1 MTRRSPSRPFRARA
15 VTLLDGAMGTALRR
29 QGLPVESFPEEWLL
43 ARPAKIAAVHA
54 GHARAG
60 ARILLTCTFNCTA
73 PRLRTRGLE
82 DQAEALCSAAARLA
96 RSAGQG
102 LLVAGAVGP
111 TTLVGPGRRPSP
123 KELRA
128 HYLRPFRAL
137 AAAGVDLLWAETQ
150 YDLKEAR
157 AALAA
162 GLAVGLPTL
171 VTLALVPKP
180 SGMVLHSGEPALSC
194 LAALERDGA
203 AAVGA
208 GCDLPGA
215 PLAELLARFAVESR
229 IPLVA
234 KPSAG
239 LPGERLSPARFA
251 AWGMELVRS
260 GAVLVGGCCGTTAAH
275 LRALADRIADQ

>member
-1 MTRRSPSRPFRARA
+1 MTRRSSPRRFRIRA
-15 VTLLDGAMGTALRR
+15 VTLLDAAMGTTLRR
-29 QGLPVESFPEEWLL
+29 QGLPVEALPEEWLL
-43 ARPAKIAAVHA
+43 SRPARIAAVHA

-73 PRLRTRGLE
+73 PRLQTRGLE
-82 DQAEALCSAAARLA
+82 DEAEALCRAAAKLA
-96 RSAGQG
+96 RSAGRG

-111 TTLVGPGRRPSP
+111 TALAGPTKRPSP

-137 AAAGVDLLWAETQ
+137 AEAGVDLLWAETQ
-150 YDLKEAR
+150 YDLIEAR

-162 GLAVGLPTL
+162 GRAVGLPTL
-171 VTLALVPKP
+171 VTLALASKP
-180 SGMVLHSGEPALSC
+180 SGMALHSGEPALSG
-194 LAALERDGA
+194 LAALEKDGA

-208 GCDLPGA
+208 GCDLPGSPVA
-215 PLAELLARFAVESR
+215 DLLARFARKSR

-239 LPGERLSPARFA
+239 LPGELLSPAQFA

-260 GAVLVGGCCGTTAAH
+260 GAILVGGCCGTTAAH
-275 LRALADRIADQ
+275 LRALAARISDQ